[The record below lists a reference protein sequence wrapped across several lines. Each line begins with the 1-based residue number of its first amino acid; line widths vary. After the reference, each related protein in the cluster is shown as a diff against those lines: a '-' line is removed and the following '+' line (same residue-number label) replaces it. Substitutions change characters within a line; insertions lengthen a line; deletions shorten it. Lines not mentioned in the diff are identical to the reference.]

1 MYKWYVELFKLMKI
15 NVTDAALALL
25 LVTRAQSE
33 WWMEKQNFSVMIIVM
48 DLATVSQ
55 RVRRE
60 RSSLLSVRQRHTTK
74 KP

>member
-25 LVTRAQSE
+25 LVTRARSE
-33 WWMEKQNFSVMIIVM
+33 CLIEKKNFSVMIFVM
-48 DLATVSQ
+48 DLATASH
-55 RVRRE
+55 RVRLE
-60 RSSLLSVRQRHTTK
+60 RSSLLSVRLRHTTK